1 MLNTNIEDTQREII
15 EYIADTLEANF
26 GSENHSKRMIKIC
39 KVLAGAAG
47 PSKKEIKKLC
57 LAVLIHEIGKIRVFD
72 NLLLNAGGL
81 NKEEMLKVRYQ
92 ADIGFNLLK
101 GSERP
106 LIKVAVMITRDHND
120 YWDGNGYPKGKSGEE
135 IHIFCRITNI
145 ANAFDT
151 MRSKGNCKEA
161 WPLKKVME
169 MMAAEK
175 GHQFDP
181 KIVEILQENIGE
193 I

>member
-1 MLNTNIEDTQREII
+1 L
-15 EYIADTLEANF
+15 
-26 GSENHSKRMIKIC
+26 G
-39 KVLAGAAG
+39 GATG
-47 PSKKEIKKLC
+47 PSKKEIKTLC
-57 LAVLIHEIGKIRVFD
+57 LAVPIHEIGKIRILD
-72 NLLLNAGGL
+72 NLLLNAEGL

-101 GSERP
+101 GSDRP
-106 LIKVAVMITRDHND
+106 LVKVAAMITRDHNE

-135 IHIFCRITNI
+135 IHIFSRITNI

-161 WPLKKVME
+161 WPLKKVVE
-169 MMAAEK
+169 VMAAEK
-175 GHQFDP
+175 DHQFDP

-193 I
+193 IETIIQGFPSES